1 MIELLLIYFLIPLV
15 KVAVIV
21 LILSGAIAYLTLLE
35 RKLIAHIQVR
45 LGPMRVGWH
54 GLLQPIADG
63 LKFLLKEDI
72 VPAKAD
78 ALIFTIA
85 PAISLIPAFLVFA
98 VVPFGPPD
106 MLQGVLGWTLGL
118 VPDWVLDPATT
129 ERVVQNA
136 IASGGFV
143 TDINIALLFVLSVS
157 SVGILGIILGGWASN
172 SKYPLLGAL
181 RSTAQMVSYEV
192 ALGFSVIGVL
202 LWAGSLSLVEIV
214 QNQQEAH
221 LWYFFVQPLAFGIFF
236 ICGLAETNRLP
247 FDFAEAET
255 ELVGGFHTEYS
266 GFRFSLFFLAEY
278 ANMITVSAIGVTLFW
293 GGWLRPFPSFEWLWF
308 LDFIPGVVWFLAK
321 VFLWLYAFIW
331 IRGTLPRI
339 RFDQLMQY
347 GWKVFLPLALGNVI
361 VSAGVLLAFL

>member
-1 MIELLLIYFLIPLV
+1 MIEILLIYFLIPLV
-15 KVAVIV
+15 KVAGIV

-78 ALIFTIA
+78 AFIFTIA

-106 MLQGVLGWTLGL
+106 MFQGLLRWTLSW
-118 VPDWVLDPATT
+118 VPDRVLDAATT
-129 ERVVQNA
+129 ERVVQNS

-157 SVGILGIILGGWASN
+157 SVGILGVILGGWASN
-172 SKYPLLGAL
+172 SIYPLLGAL

-339 RFDQLMQY
+339 RFDHLMLF

>member
-1 MIELLLIYFLIPLV
+1 MIEILLIYFLIPLV

-106 MLQGVLGWTLGL
+106 MFQGLLRWTLS
-118 VPDWVLDPATT
+118 WVLDAATT
-129 ERVVQNA
+129 ERVVQNS

-157 SVGILGIILGGWASN
+157 SVGILGVILGGWASN

-214 QNQQEAH
+214 QSQQEAH
-221 LWYFFVQPLAFGIFF
+221 LWYVFVQPLAFGIFF

-247 FDFAEAET
+247 FDLPEAET

-278 ANMITVSAIGVTLFW
+278 ANMISVSAIGVVLFW
-293 GGWLRPFPSFEWLWF
+293 GGWLRPFPNSEWLNF
-308 LDFIPGVVWFLAK
+308 LDFIPGVVWFLGK
-321 VFLWLYAFIW
+321 VFLFLYVFIW
-331 IRGTLPRI
+331 VRGTLPRF

-347 GWKVFLPLALGNVI
+347 GWKIFLPVALGNV
-361 VSAGVLLAFL
+361 VVTAGVLLAFL

>member
-1 MIELLLIYFLIPLV
+1 MIEILLIYAIIPLI
-15 KVAVIV
+15 KIAVIV
-21 LILSGAIAYLTLLE
+21 LFLSGAIAYLTLLE

-78 ALIFTIA
+78 AFIFTIA
-85 PAISLIPAFLVFA
+85 PAISLLPAFLVFA

-106 MLQGVLGWTLGL
+106 MLKGFLSWILGWFPFLN
-118 VPDWVLDPATT
+118 LDPETIARIA
-129 ERVVQNA
+129 ENS
-136 IASGGFV
+136 IASGGYV
-143 TDINIALLFVLSVS
+143 TDINIAVLFVLSVS

-172 SKYPLLGAL
+172 SKFPLLGAL
-181 RSTAQMVSYEV
+181 RSSAQMVSYEV
-192 ALGFSVIGVL
+192 ALGFAIIGVL
-202 LWAGSLSLVEIV
+202 LVAGSLSLVEIV
-214 QNQQEAH
+214 QNQQQEQI
-221 LWYFFVQPLAFGIFF
+221 WYVFVQPVAFVLFF

-247 FDFAEAET
+247 FDLPEAET

-278 ANMITVSAIGVTLFW
+278 ANMIAVSAIGVILFW
-293 GGWLRPFPSFEWLWF
+293 GGWLRPFPNSDWLSF
-308 LDFIPGVVWFLAK
+308 LDFIPGVLWFLGK
-321 VFLWLYAFIW
+321 VFMFLYIFIW
-331 IRGTLPRI
+331 LRGTLPRF

-347 GWKVFLPLALGNVI
+347 GWKIFLPVALGNV
-361 VSAGVLLAFL
+361 VVTAGVLLAFL

>member
-1 MIELLLIYFLIPLV
+1 MIEILLIYFLIPLV
-15 KVAVIV
+15 KISVIV
-21 LILSGAIAYLTLLE
+21 LFLSGAIAYLTLLE
-35 RKLIAHIQVR
+35 RKLIAHMQVR

-98 VVPFGPPD
+98 VVPFGPPE
-106 MLQGVLGWTLGL
+106 MLQGLLRWTLS
-118 VPDWVLDPATT
+118 WVLDAATT

-136 IASGGFV
+136 LASGGYV
-143 TDINIALLFVLSVS
+143 TDINIAVLFILSVS

-181 RSTAQMVSYEV
+181 RSSAQMVSYEV
-192 ALGFSVIGVL
+192 ALGFSIIGVL
-202 LWAGSLSLVEIV
+202 LLAGSLSLVEIV
-214 QNQQEAH
+214 QAQQEAH
-221 LWYFFVQPLAFGIFF
+221 LWYFFVQPLAFVIFF

-308 LDFIPGVVWFLAK
+308 LDFIPGVIWFLAK
-321 VFLWLYAFIW
+321 VFLWLYVFIW
-331 IRGTLPRI
+331 IRGTLPRF